1 MARSVG
7 AGDIHMPH
15 ARHGIVLLL
24 LRDTAK
30 GIYDLKV
37 FFRFGIDALRF
48 LPDLSEDYEEKG

>member
-15 ARHGIVLLL
+15 ARHGTVLLL

-48 LPDLSEDYEEKG
+48 LPDI